1 MFNRSFHNLFI
12 ESMILGAT
20 LLASTSAH
28 AEDRNL
34 VAVTGTQTNIPSAI
48 AQTTAGIA
56 ELPLSP
62 NHQRFRDNFSETTI
76 AQTPKIPA
84 INSDASVQNTNSM
97 SQVTSVSQFSD
108 VQPTDWAF
116 GALQSLVERYGCI
129 AGYPNS
135 TYRGNRAI
143 TRYEFAAG
151 LNACL
156 SRINELIATATSDLV
171 TKEDL
176 TTLQRLQAEFASE
189 LATLRGRVD
198 SLEARTAEL
207 EANQFSTTTK
217 LSAEAIFV
225 ITNAFQG
232 SVNGDNTV
240 FQDRVRLVF
249 KTSFTG
255 KDNLYTRL
263 STGNTTLLQLPGG
276 SAEGLQTF
284 NLAPSNNSLS
294 LDWLSYY
301 FPVGNKIDAYIG
313 AVNGVLYDFVPTLS
327 PYLESASGGGRALT
341 EFASSSPIYRIGGG
355 AGGGFNYRFS
365 DQLVLSLGYLAG
377 DHASPQPDRGF
388 FNGQYSAFGQIAW
401 NPNKNSGIGLT
412 YVNAY
417 QNRGAIFD
425 LGSGF
430 TLVGTDQANTPFERT
445 ITNSYG
451 VEAFYKFS
459 PRFAVNGFFG
469 YTNAKNLAGSGSA
482 DIWYYA
488 LGLAFP
494 DLGKQG
500 NLGGVIVGAEPYRG
514 GNPAPANDLS
524 LHIEGFY
531 KYRLTDNIA
540 ITPGVIWIT
549 APAQNDDN
557 QDAVIGTVR
566 TTFTF

>member
-1 MFNRSFHNLFI
+1 M
-12 ESMILGAT
+12 
-20 LLASTSAH
+20 
-28 AEDRNL
+28 
-34 VAVTGTQTNIPSAI
+34 
-48 AQTTAGIA
+48 
-56 ELPLSP
+56 
-62 NHQRFRDNFSETTI
+62 
-76 AQTPKIPA
+76 
-84 INSDASVQNTNSM
+84 
-97 SQVTSVSQFSD
+97 
-108 VQPTDWAF
+108 
-116 GALQSLVERYGCI
+116 
-129 AGYPNS
+129 
-135 TYRGNRAI
+135 
-143 TRYEFAAG
+143 
-151 LNACL
+151 
-156 SRINELIATATSDLV
+156 
-171 TKEDL
+171 
-176 TTLQRLQAEFASE
+176 
-189 LATLRGRVD
+189 
-198 SLEARTAEL
+198 
-207 EANQFSTTTK
+207 
-217 LSAEAIFV
+217 
-225 ITNAFQG
+225 ITNAFGG

-249 KTSFTG
+249 QTSFTG

-263 STGNTTLLQLPGG
+263 STGNTTILQLPGG

-284 NLAPSNNSLS
+284 NLAPSNNNLS

-301 FPVGNKIDAYIG
+301 FPVGNKIDAYIA

-341 EFASSSPIYRIGGG
+341 EFASSNPIYRIGGG

-430 TLVGTDQANTPFERT
+430 PLVGTAQANTPFERM

-500 NLGGVIVGAEPYRG
+500 NLGGIIVGAEPYRG

-524 LHIEGFY
+524 LNIEGFY

>member
-1 MFNRSFHNLFI
+1 MLNISFQNSLVGAA
-12 ESMILGAT
+12 ILGTT
-20 LLASTSAH
+20 LLASTSAY
-28 AEDRNL
+28 AENSYL
-34 VAVTGTQTNIPSAI
+34 AALITPQAMTTTVIPASLPTIVTKVRVI
-48 AQTTAGIA
+48 AQAVVVPDKESA
-56 ELPLSP
+56 
-62 NHQRFRDNFSETTI
+62 
-76 AQTPKIPA
+76 IPA
-84 INSDASVQNTNSM
+84 IKSDATFSQTSSSDRNSTL
-97 SQVTSVSQFSD
+97 SQVNSVSGLSD
-108 VQPTDWAF
+108 VQPSDWAF
-116 GALQSLVERYGCI
+116 QALQSLVERYGCI

-171 TKEDL
+171 TREDL
-176 TTLQRLQAEFASE
+176 TTLQRLQKEFAAE
-189 LATLRGRVD
+189 LVTLRGRVD
-198 SLEARTAEL
+198 NLEARTAEL

-217 LSAEAIFV
+217 LVGEAIFA
-225 ITNAFQG
+225 ITDALSG
-232 SVNGDNTV
+232 SVNDSNTV

-249 KTSFTG
+249 KSSFTG
-255 KDNLYTRL
+255 QDTLYVRL
-263 STGNTTLLQLPGG
+263 TAGNATPLTLPNGT
-276 SAEGLQTF
+276 AEGLQTF
-284 NLAPSNNSLS
+284 NLSPANNDDI

-301 FPVGNKIDAYIG
+301 FPIGDKIQAYIG
-313 AVNGVLYDFVPTLS
+313 AVNGVFFDFIPTLS
-327 PYLESASGGGRALT
+327 PYLDSATGGGRALT

-355 AGGGFNYRFS
+355 AGGGINYKFS
-365 DQLVLSLGYLAG
+365 DKLVLSLAYLAG
-377 DHASPQPDRGF
+377 DHARPQSGSGL
-388 FNGQYSAFGQIAW
+388 FNGQYSALAQLAW

-430 TLVGTDQANTPFERT
+430 TLVGTAQANTPFERM

-451 VEAFYKFS
+451 VQAFYKFS

-488 LGLAFP
+488 VGLAFP

-500 NLGGVIVGAEPYRG
+500 NLGGILVGAEPYRG

-531 KYRLTDNIA
+531 KYQFTDNIA

-549 APAQNDDN
+549 APGQNDDN
-557 QDAVIGTVR
+557 KDAVIGTIR

>member
-1 MFNRSFHNLFI
+1 MFNRSFHNLFM
-12 ESMILGAT
+12 ESVIWGAT
-20 LLASTSAH
+20 LLVSTSAH
-28 AEDRNL
+28 AEDRKL
-34 VAVTGTQTNIPSAI
+34 VPE
-48 AQTTAGIA
+48 TA
-56 ELPLSP
+56 
-62 NHQRFRDNFSETTI
+62 NFRDNSSVTTI
-76 AQTPKIPA
+76 AQTPKIPEL
-84 INSDASVQNTNSM
+84 NSDTNVQQINSM

-116 GALQSLVERYGCI
+116 QALQSLVERYGCI

-171 TKEDL
+171 SKEDL
-176 TTLQRLQAEFASE
+176 TTVQRLQEEFTAE

-198 SLEARTAEL
+198 RLETRTAEL

-217 LSAEAIFV
+217 LSAEVIFAM
-225 ITNAFQG
+225 TNAFQG
-232 SVNGDNTV
+232 TVNGNNTV

-255 KDNLYTRL
+255 KDTLNTRL
-263 STGNTTLLQLPGG
+263 STGNTTTLQLPGG

-284 NLAPSNNSLS
+284 NLAPSNNQLS
-294 LDWLSYY
+294 VDWLSYY
-301 FPVGNKIDAYIG
+301 FQVGSKIDAYIG
-313 AVNGVLYDFVPTLS
+313 AVNGVFFDFIPTLS
-327 PYLESASGGGRALT
+327 PYLDSATGGGRALT

-355 AGGGFNYRFS
+355 AGGGFNYRLS
-365 DQLVLSLGYLAG
+365 NQLVLSLAYLAG
-377 DHASPQPDRGF
+377 DHANPQPDSGF

-417 QNRGAIFD
+417 QNRGGIFD

-430 TLVGTDQANTPFERT
+430 TLVGTQQANTPFERT

-500 NLGGVIVGAEPYRG
+500 NLGGVVVGAEPYRG

-531 KYRLTDNIA
+531 KYQLTDNIA

-549 APAQNDDN
+549 APAQNNDN

>member
-1 MFNRSFHNLFI
+1 MLNYSFHSLLI
-12 ESMILGAT
+12 KAVILGAT
-20 LLASTSAH
+20 LLTSTSAY
-28 AEDRNL
+28 AEDSNL
-34 VAVTGTQTNIPSAI
+34 VTTNAIRQALTDKFAASPLTKSQVINQAVVVPG
-48 AQTTAGIA
+48 
-56 ELPLSP
+56 
-62 NHQRFRDNFSETTI
+62 
-76 AQTPKIPA
+76 
-84 INSDASVQNTNSM
+84 ASNM
-97 SQVTSVSQFSD
+97 SQVNSVSQLSD
-108 VQPTDWAF
+108 VQPNDWAF
-116 GALQSLVERYGCI
+116 QSLQSLVERYGCI
-129 AGYPNS
+129 AGYPNG
-135 TYRGNRAI
+135 TYRGNSAI

-176 TTLQRLQAEFASE
+176 TTLQRLQEEFTSE
-189 LATLRGRVD
+189 LATLRDRVD
-198 SLEARTAEL
+198 SLEAGTAEL
-207 EANQFSTTTK
+207 VANQFSTTTK

-225 ITNAFQG
+225 IMNAFQG
-232 SVNGDNTV
+232 SVNNSNTV
-240 FQDRVRLVF
+240 FQDRIRLAF

-255 KDNLYTRL
+255 KDILNTRL
-263 STGNTTLLQLPGG
+263 STGNTTILNLPGG

-284 NLAPSNNSLS
+284 NLAPSNNQLAV
-294 LDWLSYY
+294 DWLSYY
-301 FPVGNKIDAYIG
+301 FPIGNKIDAYIG
-313 AVNGVLYDFVPTLS
+313 AVNGVLFDFVPTLS
-327 PYLESASGGGRALT
+327 PYLDSATGGSRALT

-377 DHASPQPDRGF
+377 DHASPQPDSGF
-388 FNGQYSAFGQIAW
+388 LNGQYSAFGQIAW
-401 NPNKNSGIGLT
+401 NPNKNSSIGLT

-430 TLVGTDQANTPFERT
+430 TLVGTEQANTPFERM

-488 LGLAFP
+488 VGLAFP

-500 NLGGVIVGAEPYRG
+500 NLGGIVVGAEPYRG
-514 GNPAPANDLS
+514 HNPAPANDLS

-549 APAQNDDN
+549 APGQNDDN
-557 QDAVIGTVR
+557 KDAVIGTIR
-566 TTFTF
+566 TTFLF